1 MESFLKSQR
10 KIVRGVLLV
19 FVFGA
24 LAAGIFGTGL
34 TLVQTSITVSSGGSV
49 KGIGVGI
56 YWDSA
61 CADKVSSIDWGLLDP
76 DSSKTVTVYIRN
88 EGNSVITLSKSTQ
101 NWNPSAASSYMTLN
115 WNYKGQTLSV
125 NQVLQIALTLV
136 VSPDILEITSFSF
149 DIMIAA
155 TG

>member
-1 MESFLKSQR
+1 MKSHLKSKG
-10 KIVRGVLLV
+10 KIILGVSLA
-19 FVFGA
+19 FVFSVLA
-24 LAAGIFGTGL
+24 VCIFEAVLAA
-34 TLVQTSITVSSGGSV
+34 VQTSRTISNVGSV

-61 CADKVSSIDWGLLDP
+61 CTNPVSSIDWGLLDP
-76 DSSKTVTVYIRN
+76 DSSKTVTVYVRN
-88 EGNSVITLSKSTQ
+88 EGNSMVTLSEATQ

-115 WNYKGQTLSV
+115 WDYKDQTLSV

-136 VSPDILEITSFSF
+136 VSLDTSGIQSFSF
-149 DIMIAA
+149 DITITA

>member
-88 EGNSVITLSKSTQ
+88 EGNSVVTLSKSTQ